1 MKDKDAMKM
10 FKGKESKA
18 EEMKEAKAVK
28 DGKMTVKQYAKG
40 EAKEG
45 HGKGAAKKGAAIK
58 SGKMT
63 PAQYAKADAMEKK
76 PMKKMANGGMA
87 KKKGKC

>member
-10 FKGKESKA
+10 FRGKDTKA

-28 DGKMTVKQYAKG
+28 GGKMSVKQYAKG

-45 HGKGAAKKGAAIK
+45 HGKGAAKKGADIK

-63 PAQYAKADAMEKK
+63 PAQYAKGEKME
-76 PMKKMANGGMA
+76 KMANGGMP
-87 KKKGKC
+87 KRKGKC